1 MRLGSSAAW
10 LGGCT
15 LASQVL
21 LLGSL
26 PLITRLFGPEQ
37 FGIYTLFVGALAV
50 AGVFVGL
57 RYESAAVVAESDRE
71 AAVLV
76 VVVLLSGVAMALLT
90 LLVATVLQVGWPRRT
105 AELGVSGLGAALALA
120 LVATAVQRSVVAW
133 GTRRGWY
140 RLLGLSQLA
149 FNILMIAGQLAGAL
163 IFAASART
171 LAWGH
176 AVALALSSSV
186 AFAFVFA
193 GQHRLL
199 RRGLGRRRL
208 VTLGKRFQRF
218 PAFMILYGLMS
229 TVRERATQFMLGGV
243 AGTSVLGQFAL
254 AWRVTSAPNSLL
266 YAALGPAF
274 FGAAARGSR
283 EGNEQ
288 LAVQLVR
295 LSAVLLVPAFVF
307 LAVEAPTLAAWMFG
321 DEWSASGRMI
331 MLLAIPMLT
340 LAATGWLDRLFDVY
354 QQQPAAL
361 ALEAGFTALAVAAV
375 AVGLKVDP
383 SGIAAIGVFAV
394 LSAIYYHL
402 YVWVAFRRARLP
414 LAGIARVAATAWLG
428 AAAYAALAAWC
439 SGNLP
444 FVMRVLVWLAVQS
457 LAGGAWLLYGGGWH
471 ALRASIREHR

>member
-1 MRLGSSAAW
+1 MRLGASAAW

-37 FGIYTLFVGALAV
+37 FGTYTLFVGALAV

-105 AELGVSGLGAALALA
+105 AELGVGGLGAALALA

-149 FNILMIAGQLAGAL
+149 FNATDDRRTAGRCDDLCRLGANAGL
-163 IFAASART
+163 GPR
-171 LAWGH
+171 G
-176 AVALALSSSV
+176 ALALSSGV

-208 VTLGKRFQRF
+208 ATLGKRFQRF

-243 AGTSVLGQFAL
+243 AGTNVLGQFAL

-283 EGNEQ
+283 DGNEQ

-321 DEWSASGRMI
+321 EEWVASGRMI

-354 QQQPAAL
+354 RQQPAAL
-361 ALEAGFTALAVAAV
+361 ALEAGFTALVVAAV
-375 AVGLKVDP
+375 AVGLKMDP
-383 SGIAAIGVFAV
+383 SGMFRNRRVRGAERDLLPSVRLGGLPARPNAAG
-394 LSAIYYHL
+394 
-402 YVWVAFRRARLP
+402 
-414 LAGIARVAATAWLG
+414 
-428 AAAYAALAAWC
+428 
-439 SGNLP
+439 
-444 FVMRVLVWLAVQS
+444 
-457 LAGGAWLLYGGGWH
+457 
-471 ALRASIREHR
+471 RASRGSRRRHGSVRQHTLRWRRGVPGTCPS